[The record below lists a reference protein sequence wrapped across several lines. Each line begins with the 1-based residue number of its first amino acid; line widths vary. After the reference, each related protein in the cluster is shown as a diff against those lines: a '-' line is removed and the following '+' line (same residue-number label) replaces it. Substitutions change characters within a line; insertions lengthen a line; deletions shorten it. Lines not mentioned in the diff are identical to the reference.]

1 MLYLGLSLR
10 WDKWL
15 STSDTLKQPFIN
27 AERLMIDQ
35 HRSAAWEEQA
45 NLPKQPSC
53 PQKAGNMRLYEAEIT
68 FINALHLSDMWQCLQ
83 GLVKDCTLQ
92 IVGYD
97 CIISLERTDAVP
109 GCLRGRL
116 FTVRYLIF
124 SESLMIFL
132 SGDSFCLCGCVER
145 VSQHDSFIMKGR
157 V

>member
-27 AERLMIDQ
+27 AEASSTDQ
-35 HRSAAWEEQA
+35 QPGK
-45 NLPKQPSC
+45 NKQIYRNSHSC
-53 PQKAGNMRLYEAEIT
+53 PQKAGNMGLYEAEIT

-116 FTVRYLIF
+116 FTVRYVIF

-132 SGDSFCLCGCVER
+132 SGDSFGLCGCVER

-157 V
+157 D